1 MFTIQV
7 NGQILEAVCCD
18 KIVADSINMLEVK
31 FNFSNEW
38 EGLTKTAQF
47 SQKQENGEYATYN
60 VLLDEIG
67 MGDFPN
73 EIKEG
78 IVIISVFGVD
88 GTRLMTTAP
97 LAKPVEKSGY
107 ITDGE
112 TPIPPTPDLYQQI
125 IAEFTA
131 AMAKKAD
138 AQHAHAQSD
147 ITGLADALAG
157 KADAQHAHAQSDITG
172 LADALAG
179 KADAQHA
186 HAQSDITGL
195 QTALSKRDR
204 VHNLLVNSNFQVN
217 RRGTTEISGND
228 YIVDLWFN
236 STGTSKLTNN
246 GVQVTSGTE
255 GAAYLSQFI
264 ETIKDGVFT
273 FAAKVNGNIV
283 LRVVQISGTTVTTIR
298 NEYAAYSGGYLQF
311 TYNSSH
317 GGYEAAFRVER
328 ENTITIEWTALYEGE
343 YTPETLPSY
352 VRNGYATEF
361 AECSRHYTVI
371 GRYQTLN
378 GFITGSAKE
387 AWVSV
392 FLPVPMRLASPTVAT
407 MPKVILRGV
416 NGYSALT
423 PSRDD
428 AIVPTSAL
436 CTAENTLNGNV
447 LRIRFYFDSAID
459 TNNTPVSVYLDSK
472 CAISAELKGGI

>member
-131 AMAKKAD
+131 AMAK
-138 AQHAHAQSD
+138 
-147 ITGLADALAG
+147 